1 MLDKVQSG
9 KLGKLPLSDNDEL
22 RHALE
27 AVDIRSL
34 VMTYVHLSRDEA
46 MLDRFAVHLPS
57 ASLGMLPDAS
67 DALLGELR
75 DKVRGLLTTPDAVV
89 QEPITVDLLNRIM
102 CVGMGESVDREFIP
116 LLLEQ
121 TGLGPQPDRSAR
133 PARTHIPANF
143 QVLIIGAGLTGM
155 AAAVKLDEAG
165 YNYEIVEKN
174 PEVGGTWWSARYPG
188 VGVDTPSHFYS
199 YSFELNP
206 NWTTYTPA
214 GGEMQDYLIGVADK
228 YGLRDRTRF
237 STMVVSLR
245 WIEMDGQW
253 EIVMRGKDGAE
264 ETRRYN
270 AVINAHGP
278 ISRWEWPKI
287 DGLEDFQ
294 GVKMH
299 TGAWDPKIDLKGK
312 RVALIGTGASA
323 AQCGPAIAGEVSNLT
338 VFMRSGHWVLPNHIA
353 GKPVPEAIKWAM
365 HHIPYY
371 LEWFRFSVYWTASD
385 GLYPNL
391 LKDPEWKG
399 GDISIS
405 ASNAALR
412 EYCLNNMHAKLAGR
426 PDLIEKLTPD
436 APVFSKRIVMDTN
449 WLPMFMRDNVA
460 LETAGIAC
468 ITADGIRTVDGVNHA
483 FDVILLATGYNLARM
498 TGSLEIIGRDGRNLG
513 EEWGDED
520 PEAYFGMTVPGYPN
534 YFHMTGPNSGPNHGA
549 GINLL
554 SEAQVHYVIEC
565 LDHLVETGQAALEP
579 TREACDGFNERVQ
592 GQMPNMIWTHPKA
605 KTYYKNSKGKV
616 IVSWPFRLVDYWNES
631 RNLKLDDYQFHGI
644 PAETGVA

>member
-1 MLDKVQSG
+1 MTSE
-9 KLGKLPLSDNDEL
+9 KLGNLPLKDNEEL
-22 RHALE
+22 RQALE
-27 AVDIRSL
+27 AADVRAL
-34 VMTYVHLSRDEA
+34 VMTYVHLSRDEE
-46 MLDRFAVHLPS
+46 MLDRFAPALPS
-57 ASLGMLPDAS
+57 ASLGMLPNPS
-67 DALLGELR
+67 DELLADLR
-75 DKVRGLLTTPDAVV
+75 GRVLALLTTPGAAAKG
-89 QEPITVDLLNRIM
+89 PISVDLLNRIM
-102 CVGMGESVDREFIP
+102 SVGMGEPVDPEFIP

-121 TGLGPQPDRSAR
+121 TGLGPQPDRSGR
-133 PARTHIPANF
+133 PARKRIPADYKA
-143 QVLIIGAGLTGM
+143 LIIGAGLTGM
-155 AAAVKLDEAG
+155 AAAIKLDEAG
-165 YNYEIVEKN
+165 YPYEIVEKN
-174 PEVGGTWWSARYPG
+174 PEIGGTWWSARYPG

-206 NWTTYTPA
+206 DWTTYTPS
-214 GGEMQDYLIGVADK
+214 GGEMQGYLAGVASK

-237 STMVVSLR
+237 NTMVTTLR
-245 WIEMDGQW
+245 WIEADGQW
-253 EIVMRGKDGAE
+253 EVTMRGKDGAE

-270 AVINAHGP
+270 VVINAHGP

-287 DGLEDFQ
+287 AGLEDFQ

-299 TGAWDPKIDLKGK
+299 TGAWDPAVELKGK

-323 AQCGPAIAGEVSNLT
+323 AQCGPAIAGDVANLT

-353 GKPVPEAIKWAM
+353 GLPVPDPIKWAM
-365 HHIPYY
+365 RHIPYY
-371 LEWFRFSVYWTASD
+371 LEWFRFSVYWTGSD

-391 LKDPEWKG
+391 LMDPDWHDKDLT
-399 GDISIS
+399 IS
-405 ASNAALR
+405 AANAQLR
-412 EYCLNNMHAKLAGR
+412 DYCMHNMHVKLAGR

-460 LETAGIAC
+460 LETTGIER
-468 ITADGIRTVDGVNHA
+468 ITPKGIRTVDGVEHE
-483 FDVILLATGYNLARM
+483 FDVILFATGYNLARM

-513 EEWGDED
+513 EEWGEED
-520 PEAYFGMTVPGYPN
+520 PEAYFGLTVPGYPN

-565 LDHLVETGQAALEP
+565 LDHLVETGHTALEP
-579 TREACDGFNERVQ
+579 TRAACDAFNARVQ
-592 GQMPNMIWTHPKA
+592 GQMPNMIWSHPKA

-631 RNLKLDDYQFHGI
+631 RSLKLADYQFHGV
-644 PAETGVA
+644 PAETEAA

>member
-1 MLDKVQSG
+1 MVSD
-9 KLGKLPLSDNDEL
+9 KLGKLPLQDSDEL

-27 AVDIRSL
+27 AADVRAL
-34 VMTYVHLSRDEA
+34 LMNYVHLSRDED
-46 MLDRFAVHLPS
+46 MLTRFAPYLPS
-57 ASLGMLPDAS
+57 ASLGMVPNPS
-67 DALLGELR
+67 DDLLADLR
-75 DKVRGLLTTPDAVV
+75 GRMLALLTTPGAVAQGPV
-89 QEPITVDLLNRIM
+89 PVDLLNRIM
-102 CVGMGESVDREFIP
+102 SVGMGEPVAEEFIP

-121 TGLGPQPDRSAR
+121 TGLGPQPDRSGRMAR
-133 PARTHIPANF
+133 NRIPADYRIL
-143 QVLIIGAGLTGM
+143 VIGAGLTGM
-155 AAAVKLDEAG
+155 AAAIKLEEAG
-165 YNYEIVEKN
+165 YSYEIVEKN
-174 PEVGGTWWSARYPG
+174 PEIGGTWWNARYPG

-206 NWTTYTPA
+206 DWTAYTPS
-214 GGEMQDYLIGVADK
+214 GSEMQEYLVGVANK
-228 YGLRDRTRF
+228 YGLRDHTRF
-237 STMVVSLR
+237 NTLVTKLR
-245 WIEMDGQW
+245 WIEADAQW
-253 EIVMRGKDGAE
+253 EVTMRGADGAE

-287 DGLEDFQ
+287 EGLEDFR

-299 TGAWDPKIDLKGK
+299 TAAWDPKVDIKGK

-323 AQCGPAIAGEVSNLT
+323 AQCGPAIAGEVGQLT

-353 GKPVPEAIKWAM
+353 GQPVPEAIKWAM
-365 HHIPYY
+365 RHIPYY
-371 LEWFRFSVYWTASD
+371 LEWFRFSVYWTGSD

-391 LKDPEWKG
+391 VMDPEWK
-399 GDISIS
+399 DKDLTIS
-405 ASNAALR
+405 AANAQLR
-412 EYCLNNMHAKLAGR
+412 EYCLHNLHTKLAGR

-460 LETAGIAC
+460 LETAGIER
-468 ITADGIRTVDGVNHA
+468 ITPTGIRTVEGVEHE
-483 FDVILLATGYNLARM
+483 FDVILFATGYNLARM
-498 TGSLEIIGRDGRNLG
+498 TGSLEIIGRDNRNLG
-513 EEWGDED
+513 EEWGEED
-520 PEAYFGMTVPGYPN
+520 PEAYFGLTVPGYPN

-579 TREACDGFNERVQ
+579 TKAACDSFNARVQ
-592 GQMPNMIWTHPKA
+592 GQMPNMIWSHPKA
-605 KTYYKNSKGKV
+605 KTYYKNSKGRV

-631 RNLKLDDYQFHGI
+631 RNLKLNDYQFYSQ
-644 PAETGVA
+644 PAEIEVA